1 MMKRREFI
9 TLLGGAAAWPI
20 TARAQQ
26 PAIPVIGFLSGASLK
41 TFGPMVAAFHRGL
54 KETGYV
60 EGQNVTI
67 EYRWAEGQYNQ
78 LPSLAADLVR
88 RPVAVIAATGGPA
101 SGLAAKA
108 ATPSIPIVF
117 LSGSDPVNAGLVGNL
132 ARPEGNATGVTFF
145 ADTLMAKRFELMR
158 ELVPNATAI
167 AVLINPMNVDAPG
180 QLREVQAA
188 ARAARQELFV
198 LNAST
203 PSEIDAAFA
212 VLVKQ
217 AVGAL
222 IVAGD
227 PMFVSRREQ
236 IGSLVASYAIPA
248 MYNSPESTP
257 PDALVWYG
265 PSLADAYRQAGIYT
279 GKILTG
285 AKPADLPVLRATR
298 FKLMINLK
306 AAKTLGLEVPT
317 SILLRADEVIE

>member
-1 MMKRREFI
+1 MIRRREFI
-9 TLLGGAAAWPI
+9 TLLGGAVVWPVAAHG
-20 TARAQQ
+20 QQ
-26 PAIPVIGFLSGASLK
+26 PAIPVIGFLSGVSLK
-41 TFGPMVAAFHRGL
+41 TFEPMVAAFHRGL

-78 LPSLAADLVR
+78 LPSLAADLVG

-222 IVAGD
+222 LVAGD

-248 MYNSPESTP
+248 MYNAPESTP
-257 PDALVWYG
+257 PDALVSYG
-265 PSLADAYRQAGIYT
+265 PNLADAYRQVGIYT

>member
-1 MMKRREFI
+1 MWPV
-9 TLLGGAAAWPI
+9 AAHG
-20 TARAQQ
+20 QQ
-26 PAIPVIGFLSGASLK
+26 PAIPVIGFLSGVSLK
-41 TFGPMVAAFHRGL
+41 TFEPMVAAFHRGL

-78 LPSLAADLVR
+78 LPSLAADLVG

-222 IVAGD
+222 LVAGD

-248 MYNSPESTP
+248 MYNAPESPTP
-257 PDALVWYG
+257 APLTH
-265 PSLADAYRQAGIYT
+265 SSRT
-279 GKILTG
+279 GQT
-285 AKPADLPVLRATR
+285 LRMRIAR
-298 FKLMINLK
+298 WASIR
-306 AAKTLGLEVPT
+306 ARSSRVPNPQT
-317 SILLRADEVIE
+317 FRSCGQRGSS

>member
-1 MMKRREFI
+1 MIRRREFI
-9 TLLGGAAAWPI
+9 TLLGGAVVWPVAAHG
-20 TARAQQ
+20 QQ
-26 PAIPVIGFLSGASLK
+26 PAIPVIGFLSGVSLK
-41 TFGPMVAAFHRGL
+41 TFEPMVAAFHRGL

-78 LPSLAADLVR
+78 LPSLAADLVG

-222 IVAGD
+222 LVAGD
-227 PMFVSRREQ
+227 PMFVKSAGANRLPGGQLRHSRD
-236 IGSLVASYAIPA
+236 V
-248 MYNSPESTP
+248 
-257 PDALVWYG
+257 
-265 PSLADAYRQAGIYT
+265 
-279 GKILTG
+279 
-285 AKPADLPVLRATR
+285 
-298 FKLMINLK
+298 
-306 AAKTLGLEVPT
+306 
-317 SILLRADEVIE
+317 

>member
-1 MMKRREFI
+1 
-9 TLLGGAAAWPI
+9 
-20 TARAQQ
+20 
-26 PAIPVIGFLSGASLK
+26 
-41 TFGPMVAAFHRGL
+41 MVAAFHRGL

-78 LPSLAADLVR
+78 LPSLAADLVG

-101 SGLAAKA
+101 SELAAKA

-222 IVAGD
+222 LVAGD
-227 PMFVSRREQ
+227 PMFVSWREQ

-248 MYNSPESTP
+248 MYNAPESTP
-257 PDALVWYG
+257 PDALVSYG
-265 PSLADAYRQAGIYT
+265 PNLADAYRQVGIYT

>member
-1 MMKRREFI
+1 MTRRPSPLTMLLSRHTRRREFI
-9 TLLGGAAAWPI
+9 TLLGGAVAWPV
-20 TARAQQ
+20 AAHGQQ
-26 PAIPVIGFLSGASLK
+26 PAIPVIGFLSGVSLK
-41 TFGPMVAAFHRGL
+41 TFEPMVAAFHRGL

-78 LPSLAADLVR
+78 LPSLAADLVG
-88 RPVAVIAATGGPA
+88 RPVAVIAATGGPD

-188 ARAARQELFV
+188 ARAARQELRPQREHAKRDRRCLCGTCQTSGRCTSCRRRSNV
-198 LNAST
+198 RESARANRL
-203 PSEIDAAFA
+203 PGGQ
-212 VLVKQ
+212 LRH
-217 AVGAL
+217 
-222 IVAGD
+222 
-227 PMFVSRREQ
+227 SRD
-236 IGSLVASYAIPA
+236 V
-248 MYNSPESTP
+248 
-257 PDALVWYG
+257 
-265 PSLADAYRQAGIYT
+265 
-279 GKILTG
+279 
-285 AKPADLPVLRATR
+285 
-298 FKLMINLK
+298 
-306 AAKTLGLEVPT
+306 
-317 SILLRADEVIE
+317 